1 MGTWNTLEIIC
12 CCPYVLQASKHS
24 LSTTKERPQFQGKW
38 REFAPEGG
46 WVCYSPEGLIFR
58 RKDLTSPFVHNS
70 NHPPFKSSPEL
81 ETHFLTSV
89 LFPPTVQEALCRHA
103 KSLQSC
109 LILWDPMDC
118 GPPGSSVH
126 GILQVWIL
134 EWVAMP
140 SSRGS
145 SQLTNQTQVSYVSCI
160 AGRFFTT
167 SALEAPQEACCCCC
181 CC

>member
-1 MGTWNTLEIIC
+1 MKSTRRGSFSVHRSEKTPGSKYSSTSGLSPRGHLERQAALEIIC

-38 REFAPEGG
+38 REFASRGV

-103 KSLQSC
+103 KSLESC
-109 LILWDPMDC
+109 PIL
-118 GPPGSSVH
+118 
-126 GILQVWIL
+126 
-134 EWVAMP
+134 
-140 SSRGS
+140 
-145 SQLTNQTQVSYVSCI
+145 
-160 AGRFFTT
+160 
-167 SALEAPQEACCCCC
+167 
-181 CC
+181 

>member
-118 GPPGSSVH
+118 GPPGSSVY
-126 GILQVWIL
+126 GIPQARIL

-167 SALEAPQEACCCCC
+167 SATLEAPQEVCCCCC
-181 CC
+181 

>member
-109 LILWDPMDC
+109 PILWDPMDC
-118 GPPGSSVH
+118 GPPGSLSM
-126 GILQVWIL
+126 GFSKY
-134 EWVAMP
+134 E
-140 SSRGS
+140 
-145 SQLTNQTQVSYVSCI
+145 Y
-160 AGRFFTT
+160 
-167 SALEAPQEACCCCC
+167 
-181 CC
+181 